1 MDGIDKKAK
10 ARPSLGLG
18 EVLGQEQNRVK
29 SKSKSKPKPRMN
41 GSL

>member
-18 EVLGQEQNRVK
+18 EVLGQEESRVK
-29 SKSKSKPKPRMN
+29 SKPRMN
-41 GSL
+41 GSV